1 MGPPQRAREGKV
13 SMIAIKGFNHTGIS
27 VADLDRCVAFFTEA
41 LGFTVRSIAPRDPAV
56 IGAITGLGRAEV
68 RIAYLDGPGH
78 TLELLA
84 YSSPEGRA
92 TYRTSDAGAMH
103 VALDVMDMEAAVA
116 EAERWG
122 WRLMGEIVAID
133 NGPNKGR
140 RIAYLFWDEQN
151 LILEFIAD
159 P

>member
-1 MGPPQRAREGKV
+1 MAR
-13 SMIAIKGFNHTGIS
+13 IAIKGFNLSGIS
-27 VADLDRCVAFFTEA
+27 VADLDRCVSFFTEA

-56 IGAITGLGRAEV
+56 IGAITGLGPAEV
-68 RIAYLDGPGH
+68 RIAYLEGPGH
-78 TLELLA
+78 TLELLE
-84 YSSPEGRA
+84 YSSPRGRA

-103 VALDVMDMEAAVA
+103 VALDVIDMEAAVA
-116 EAERWG
+116 EARHWG

-140 RIAYLFWDEQN
+140 KIAYLFWNDQN
-151 LILEFIAD
+151 LILELIAA